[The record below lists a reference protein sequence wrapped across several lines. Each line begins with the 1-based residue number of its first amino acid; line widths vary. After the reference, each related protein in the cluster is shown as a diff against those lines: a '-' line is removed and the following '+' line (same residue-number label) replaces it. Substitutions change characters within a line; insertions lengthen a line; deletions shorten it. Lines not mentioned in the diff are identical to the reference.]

1 VTDAVKLPDAWLRGP
16 VAGVPGHLVPAA
28 HAFRQAAED
37 VERALADLPPDT
49 LWLRPGGAASPGFH
63 LKHLVGSTG
72 RLLTYARGGTL
83 SDTQKAQM
91 AAESQGD
98 PGESAASLGAAV
110 VKAMEDA
117 IEVLRATPPDS
128 LLDAREVGKAR
139 LPTTVLG
146 AIFHAAE
153 HAQRHAGQL
162 VTTVKVIRGLGL
174 S

>member
-1 VTDAVKLPDAWLRGP
+1 MTEAVKLPDAWLRGA
-16 VAGVPGHLVPAA
+16 VEGVPGHLLPAA

-37 VERALADLPPDT
+37 VQKAVRDLPAGT
-49 LWLRPGGAASPGFH
+49 LWVKPGGAASPGFH
-63 LKHLVGSTG
+63 LKHLAGSTR
-72 RLLTYARGGTL
+72 RLLLYSRGGSLT
-83 SDTQKAQM
+83 DEMKKQM
-91 AAESQGD
+91 AAEGEAD
-98 PGESAASLGAAV
+98 PSADPRELASAAVAV
-110 VKAMEDA
+110 LEEA
-117 IEVLRATPPDS
+117 IDTLRATPVDR

-153 HAQRHAGQL
+153 HAQRHAGQF

>member
-1 VTDAVKLPDAWLRGP
+1 MLY
-16 VAGVPGHLVPAA
+16 
-28 HAFRQAAED
+28 
-37 VERALADLPPDT
+37 
-49 LWLRPGGAASPGFH
+49 S
-63 LKHLVGSTG
+63 
-72 RLLTYARGGTL
+72 RGGSL
-83 SDTQKAQM
+83 DDAMKAKM
-91 AAESQGD
+91 AAEGQAD
-98 PGESAASLGAAV
+98 PGVDAQTLAAAAV
-110 VKAMEDA
+110 AALEEA
-117 IEVLRATPPDS
+117 IDSLRAYSSES